1 VKMRAARGAIGVPED
16 TRDAV
21 LASTS
26 RLVAEMLRRNGLSGE
41 DLISVIFTATPD
53 LRSAFPAEAARELG
67 LGGVPLLCAAE
78 IDVHDAMARVV
89 RVLMHFESDPAR
101 SEIAHVYLEGAE
113 SLRDDL

>member
-1 VKMRAARGAIGVPED
+1 MRAARGAIAVPED

-26 RLVAEMLRRNGLSGE
+26 RLVAEMLRRNNLSGE
-41 DLISVIFTATPD
+41 DLISVILTATPD
-53 LRSAFPAEAARELG
+53 LRSAFPAEAAREMG
-67 LGGVPLLCAAE
+67 LRGVPLLCAAE
-78 IDVHDAMARVV
+78 IDVRGAMARVV
-89 RVLMHFESDPAR
+89 RVLMHFESDSPR